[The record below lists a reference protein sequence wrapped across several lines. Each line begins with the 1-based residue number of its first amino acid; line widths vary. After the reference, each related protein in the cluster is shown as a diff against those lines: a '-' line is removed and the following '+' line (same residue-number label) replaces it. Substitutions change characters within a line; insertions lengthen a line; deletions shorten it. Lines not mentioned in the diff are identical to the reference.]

1 MILKV
6 CSKFHVN
13 KKKIQYKVHIA
24 PGLPPRFIGDEKR
37 LRQLLVNLIGNAVK
51 FTDQGSVSLQLEFQ
65 PQDAQKYALNF
76 SIKDTGKGIPKDQLS
91 LITQPFYQ
99 VNALGSEGTGLGL
112 SICTQIL
119 NLMKSSL
126 HIESEEGIGSIFS
139 FTLILQALPAYVPEH
154 NTNIGDMGKL
164 KENHSQLPTIIIA
177 DDIESNRFFL
187 TSLLKSKGYICYQ
200 AENGADAFAMFM
212 TYKPKEILLDIV
224 MPIMDGVEC
233 AKKIREYCTEYD
245 IAQPF
250 ITAVTAGII
259 GALPQEMKY
268 DYSIFD
274 AIIHKPI
281 DVKELWTL
289 LQNNSINYSGNFG
302 TSSVQQL
309 LIPVTPM
316 DYDEFLVLRQSP
328 YFSEDIA
335 ESIEFQEFEDCIR
348 LIENLH
354 IPDDAPDKQL
364 WMKVI
369 DYAKNQDAF
378 FFVKLSALFMKE

>member
-1 MILKV
+1 M
-6 CSKFHVN
+6 
-13 KKKIQYKVHIA
+13 
-24 PGLPPRFIGDEKR
+24 
-37 LRQLLVNLIGNAVK
+37 VNLIGNAVK
-51 FTDQGSVSLQLEFQ
+51 FTEHGIVSLQLEFQ
-65 PQDAQKYALNF
+65 QLNEQKYALHF
-76 SIKDTGKGIPKDQLS
+76 SIKDTGKGIPKDQIP

-99 VNALGSEGTGLGL
+99 IDALSNEGTGLGL

-119 NLMKSSL
+119 QMMNSSL
-126 HIESEEGIGSIFS
+126 LIESEEGIGSIFS
-139 FTLILQALPAYVPEH
+139 FTVILQAMHSKVPTQDVYTVESH
-154 NTNIGDMGKL
+154 KFKDKYP
-164 KENHSQLPTIIIA
+164 QLPTIIIA
-177 DDIESNRFFL
+177 DDVESNRFFL

-233 AKKIREYCTEYD
+233 AKKIREYCANND

-259 GALPQEMKY
+259 GALPQEADN
-268 DYSIFD
+268 DYSVFD

>member
-1 MILKV
+1 M
-6 CSKFHVN
+6 
-13 KKKIQYKVHIA
+13 
-24 PGLPPRFIGDEKR
+24 
-37 LRQLLVNLIGNAVK
+37 
-51 FTDQGSVSLQLEFQ
+51 
-65 PQDAQKYALNF
+65 
-76 SIKDTGKGIPKDQLS
+76 
-91 LITQPFYQ
+91 
-99 VNALGSEGTGLGL
+99 
-112 SICTQIL
+112 
-119 NLMKSSL
+119 MKSSL
-126 HIESEEGIGSIFS
+126 HIESEQGIGSVFS
-139 FTLILQALPAYVPEH
+139 FTLIITSTAQPKVPTEH
-154 NTNIGDMGKL
+154 NTNIVRYRINSKI
-164 KENHSQLPTIIIA
+164 NHPQLPTIIIA
-177 DDIESNRFFL
+177 DDVDSNRFFL
-187 TSLLKSKGYICYQ
+187 ASLLKTKGYICYQ
-200 AENGADAFAMFM
+200 AQNGSRKHSRYVHV

-233 AKKIREYCTEYD
+233 AKKIREYCTEHD
-245 IAQPF
+245 IVQPF